1 MKHFALLLA
10 AIMILVL
17 TGCAA
22 GSKDGLEE
30 TPMDAALFDVLADG
44 ERALFE
50 CFSENPLV
58 SMTVRY
64 DQVYPDAT
72 VEDAALINEMY
83 DAISK
88 IRIRAKTNLSVTDA
102 YHSVDFETADGTSF
116 GLSFEKHILCVGS
129 DHYELTN
136 DEDFWKLFAQ
146 IAEDCYERTGQENAT
161 PPESKS

>member
-1 MKHFALLLA
+1 MKHFFVLLA
-10 AIMILVL
+10 AVMILAL

-22 GSKDGLEE
+22 GSKGGLGE

-44 ERALFE
+44 EREPFE
-50 CFSENPLV
+50 DFSENPPV

-72 VEDAALINEMY
+72 VKDEALIIEMY
-83 DAISK
+83 DAISE

-102 YHSVDFETADGTSF
+102 YNSVDFETADGTSF

-136 DEDFWKLFAQ
+136 DEDFWRLFAQ
-146 IAEDCYERTGQENAT
+146 IAEDCYEQSQQENST
-161 PPESKS
+161 PPESRS

>member
-10 AIMILVL
+10 AIMILAL

-22 GSKDGLEE
+22 GPADGLEE
-30 TPMDAALFDVLADG
+30 TPIDAALFDVLADG

-50 CFSENPLV
+50 CFSENPPV

-64 DQVYPDAT
+64 DQVYPDAI
-72 VEDAALINEMY
+72 VEDAALITEMY
-83 DAISK
+83 DMVAK

-102 YHSVDFETADGTSF
+102 YNSVDFECADGTIF
-116 GLSFEKHILCVGS
+116 GLSFEQHILCVGS

-136 DEDFWKLFAQ
+136 DEDFWKLFAH
-146 IAEDCYERTGQENAT
+146 IAEDCYEQSQEENSAL
-161 PPESKS
+161 PESKS